1 MYMRSI
7 ICYVNRNLHKYDIWI
22 FIITIIILLINN
34 VSAQNNALPEKN
46 SLSLEIGNWQP
57 NTINNEPSFDTF
69 GKAGATPYIGLSFY
83 MPVFRNLG
91 LEFSAAYWSLR
102 DVEEVEQVHSLVI
115 HPIRVDMKYWLVPDS
130 FISAYVIYGG
140 GIYWGV
146 ENETNPLGP
155 RITKARAGWG
165 CDLGAGFDIAFTGKF
180 GMGISCTYLYVVFKK
195 DLAGVADF
203 SGPKISG
210 VFYYFL

>member
-1 MYMRSI
+1 MGSVI
-7 ICYVNRNLHKYDIWI
+7 NSLNRTLYKYNGFV
-22 FIITIIILLINN
+22 FILLIIILLKGN
-34 VSAQNNALPEKN
+34 VSAQNNILPEKN

-69 GKAGATPYIGLSFY
+69 GKAGATPYVGLSFY
-83 MPVFRNLG
+83 MPVFKNLG
-91 LEFSAAYWSLR
+91 LDFSIAYWSLR
-102 DVEEVEQVHSLVI
+102 DVEKVEQVHSLII
-115 HPIRVDMKYWLVPDS
+115 HPIKVDVKYWLVPDS
-130 FISAYVIYGG
+130 FLSAYVIYGG

-146 ENETNPLGP
+146 ENESKPLGP

-165 CDLGAGFDIAFTGKF
+165 CDLGAGFDIAFTRKF
-180 GMGISCTYLYVVFKK
+180 GMGVSFTYLYVAFKQ
-195 DLAGVADF
+195 DLAEVSDF